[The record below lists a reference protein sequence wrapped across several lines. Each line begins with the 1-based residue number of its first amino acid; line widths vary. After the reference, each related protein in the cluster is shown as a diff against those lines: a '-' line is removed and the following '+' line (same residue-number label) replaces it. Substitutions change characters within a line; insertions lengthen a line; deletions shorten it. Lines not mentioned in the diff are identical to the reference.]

1 MELFVLDDGWFGKR
15 NSDDSS
21 LGDWYVNEEKL
32 PGGLE
37 DLAKRINNKGL
48 QFGLWFEPEMISENS
63 DLYRAHPDW
72 SIHVPNRRRTK
83 SRHQLVLGL
92 TNKDVRDYL
101 VDAVCKIL
109 GSAPISYVKWDFNR
123 NLTEIGSAYLSHER
137 QRETAHR
144 YVLGFL

>member
-83 SRHQLVLGL
+83 SGI
-92 TNKDVRDYL
+92 N
-101 VDAVCKIL
+101 
-109 GSAPISYVKWDFNR
+109 
-123 NLTEIGSAYLSHER
+123 
-137 QRETAHR
+137 
-144 YVLGFL
+144 